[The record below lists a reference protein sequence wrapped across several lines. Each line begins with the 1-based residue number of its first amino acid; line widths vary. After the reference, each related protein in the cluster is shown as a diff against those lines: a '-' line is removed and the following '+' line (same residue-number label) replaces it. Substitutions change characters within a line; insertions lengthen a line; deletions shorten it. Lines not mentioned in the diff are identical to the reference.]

1 MSIKSKISTDV
12 NGNVVVQMHGGFDY
26 EWGITLN
33 QELQKIAQKHQN
45 RNIIIDLDNMEFVG
59 SSGIG
64 DFVATLNSIQ
74 NHNNNSITLI
84 NVRSEFQ
91 KVFKLYNLDNSFQL
105 ATEVQIAIEADFD
118 NDETDVQKAQNK
130 RTFQN

>member
-33 QELQKIAQKHQN
+33 LELQKIAQKHQN

-64 DFVATLNSIQ
+64 DFVATLNAIQ

-105 ATEVQIAIEADFD
+105 SSEVQVAIEADFD
-118 NDETDVQKAQNK
+118 NDETEVQKALNK